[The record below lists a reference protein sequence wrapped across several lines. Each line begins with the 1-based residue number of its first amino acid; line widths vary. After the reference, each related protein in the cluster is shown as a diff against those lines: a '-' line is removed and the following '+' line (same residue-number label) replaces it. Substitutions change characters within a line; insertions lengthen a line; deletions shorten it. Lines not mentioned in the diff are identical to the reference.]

1 MLYRGNQAFF
11 FFTEAAE
18 VNQTEEVRVTCSA
31 AKMLQFLP
39 TPLFGSLP
47 PDKQLKEK
55 LLYST

>member
-31 AKMLQFLP
+31 KMLQFLP